1 MVPISILFVCAGNIC
16 RSPLAEGVMGHV
28 LEKRGVRHVLVDSAG
43 TNGYHTGQEPDGRSI
58 RVAAQNGLD
67 ISAQRCRQLVAADF
81 TRFDLIL
88 GMDHDNMRMIARRKP
103 GNATSHI
110 GLFTEVAEGSRL
122 KSPIPFRRHR
132 GFRACLPDG
141 SGSFQRAGRP
151 VLAGA
156 GNGDQRP
163 GFLDD
168 IGSAAHRIA

>member
-110 GLFTEVAEGSRL
+110 GLFTEVAEG
-122 KSPIPFRRHR
+122 KPVEIPDPFFGDTGDFELVYRM
-132 GFRACLPDG
+132 
-141 SGSFQRAGRP
+141 
-151 VLAGA
+151 VLAA
-156 GNGDQRP
+156 SNALADQFWPVRATETR
-163 GFLDD
+163 GQASST
-168 IGSAAHRIA
+168 I